1 MEQYLPFIIF
11 IVSLIGLILSGD
23 WLVDGASGVAYNFK
37 MSKGVVGLTIVA
49 AGTSMPELVVSLF
62 SAVDGNPDIAVGN
75 VVGSNMFNIGM
86 ILALTALIYPIVI
99 HHKAIQFEWPFMFL
113 TAYIFHLLAKDGEL
127 DRLDSSF
134 LLFSFVAFV
143 FYMVRES
150 RRSFKDELPDNV
162 EPASKS
168 IFLLVI
174 GVLGLI
180 VSGKFL
186 VSSAVDLAHMVGMS
200 ERVIGLTVVSAGT
213 SMPELVAS
221 IIAARK
227 KESEIALGNVIGS
240 NIFNILLIL
249 GAVGTIMPIHVSETI
264 INYDNWWM
272 LGFSLILF
280 PLLITGKKIT
290 RGEGLMLFVFFIIYF
305 VTLFLK

>member
-1 MEQYLPFIIF
+1 MELYFPFIIF

-86 ILALTALIYPIVI
+86 ILAITALIYPVVI

-113 TAYIFHLLAKDGEL
+113 TAYVYHLLAKDGML

-134 LLFSFVAFV
+134 LLLSFIAFV
-143 FYMVRES
+143 FFMVRES
-150 RRSFKDELPDNV
+150 RRSFVNDKPDET
-162 EPASKS
+162 EPALKN
-168 IFLLVI
+168 IFLLLL
-174 GVLGLI
+174 GVVGLV

-186 VSSAVDLAHMVGMS
+186 VSSAVDIAHMIGMS

-249 GAVGTIMPIHVSETI
+249 GAVGTIAPIHISQTI
-264 INYDNWWM
+264 IDYDNWWM
-272 LGFSLILF
+272 IGISLLLF
-280 PLLITGKKIT
+280 PLLVTGKKIT
-290 RGEGLMLFVFFIIYF
+290 RAEGLVLFTVILLYFF
-305 VTLFLK
+305 TLFMG